1 MMNVRVCTELESGCL
16 DKAFNPITTVKA
28 NKSMRQDTKNASRVI
43 VGYLLIEYEDFH
55 QIP

>member
-55 QIP
+55 QI